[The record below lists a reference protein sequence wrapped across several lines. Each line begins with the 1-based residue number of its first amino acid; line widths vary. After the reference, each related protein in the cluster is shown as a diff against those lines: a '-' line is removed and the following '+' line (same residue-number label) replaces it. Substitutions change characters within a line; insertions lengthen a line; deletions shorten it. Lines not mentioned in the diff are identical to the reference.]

1 MYYKAK
7 REYLFALPIDSEHIF
22 CYLIENKKRT
32 NVQNTVKRAGK
43 ENRQMSTRNRN
54 THRAAR
60 RNSHRKAHRKY
71 RIKSNFR
78 FITFVVIVLG
88 LAIGAF
94 GFITGSND
102 AIALDI
108 PTDPVTVEVTA
119 GDTVWDI
126 AEHFKSDDTDTRKA
140 VYEICQANDIQDGS
154 IQSGMIL
161 TIPENL

>member
-1 MYYKAK
+1 
-7 REYLFALPIDSEHIF
+7 
-22 CYLIENKKRT
+22 
-32 NVQNTVKRAGK
+32 
-43 ENRQMSTRNRN
+43 MSTRSRN

-78 FITFVVIVLG
+78 FITFLVIVIG
-88 LAIGAF
+88 IAIGAF
-94 GFITGSND
+94 GFITGSNE
-102 AIALDI
+102 AIALDK
-108 PTDPVTVEVTA
+108 PADPVTPITIEVTA

-140 VYEICQANDIQDGS
+140 VYEICQANDIPDGS

>member
-1 MYYKAK
+1 
-7 REYLFALPIDSEHIF
+7 
-22 CYLIENKKRT
+22 
-32 NVQNTVKRAGK
+32 
-43 ENRQMSTRNRN
+43 MSTRSRN

-60 RNSHRKAHRKY
+60 RNSHRKAHKRY

-78 FITFVVIVLG
+78 FITFLVIVMG
-88 LAIGAF
+88 IAIGAF
-94 GFITGSND
+94 GFITGSNE

-108 PTDPVTVEVTA
+108 PKDSVTPITIEVTA
-119 GDTVWDI
+119 GDTVCDI

-140 VYEICQANDIQDGS
+140 VYEICQANDIPDGS